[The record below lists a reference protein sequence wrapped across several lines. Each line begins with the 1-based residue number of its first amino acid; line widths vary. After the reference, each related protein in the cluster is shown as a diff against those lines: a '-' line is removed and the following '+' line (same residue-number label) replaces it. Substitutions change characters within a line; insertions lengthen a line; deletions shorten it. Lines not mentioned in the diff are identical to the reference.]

1 MQEFHAWVASSSDQ
15 FAVYLV
21 RHQFAD
27 AFAPCFNRFAHR
39 YPYVSVQV
47 VHAFNGFFGVVGY
60 QDACAAFF
68 GKFSAHFL
76 QFFGGLQFFWCGNAH
91 VHAQFGTNQQQRVAH
106 VVARIAQVS
115 VADLAQWFVAV
126 FLHGQNVSQHLSG
139 VPFVGQA
146 VEYRHACIFRQLFN
160 DGLFETAVFNRV
172 IHAAQHAGGVFHAFF
187 MTDLRRS
194 GVNVSYLRALV
205 VSGHFKRATSA
216 GRSFFKNQGN
226 VFAFQGLL
234 FCASVFSAFQIAR
247 QIQQEADFL
256 FGVVNQAQQMTVVQ
270 IE

>member
-1 MQEFHAWVASSSDQ
+1 M
-15 FAVYLV
+15 
-21 RHQFAD
+21 
-27 AFAPCFNRFAHR
+27 
-39 YPYVSVQV
+39 
-47 VHAFNGFFGVVGY
+47 
-60 QDACAAFF
+60 
-68 GKFSAHFL
+68 
-76 QFFGGLQFFWCGNAH
+76 
-91 VHAQFGTNQQQRVAH
+91 
-106 VVARIAQVS
+106 
-115 VADLAQWFVAV
+115 

-146 VEYRHACIFRQLFN
+146 VEYGHACIFRQLFN

-172 IHAAQHAGGVFHAFF
+172 IHATQHASGVFHAFF

-194 GVNVSYLRALV
+194 RVDVSYLRALV

>member
-1 MQEFHAWVASSSDQ
+1 M
-15 FAVYLV
+15 
-21 RHQFAD
+21 
-27 AFAPCFNRFAHR
+27 
-39 YPYVSVQV
+39 
-47 VHAFNGFFGVVGY
+47 
-60 QDACAAFF
+60 
-68 GKFSAHFL
+68 
-76 QFFGGLQFFWCGNAH
+76 
-91 VHAQFGTNQQQRVAH
+91 
-106 VVARIAQVS
+106 
-115 VADLAQWFVAV
+115 
-126 FLHGQNVSQHLSG
+126 FLHGQNVSQHLRW

-146 VEYRHACIFRQLFN
+146 VEHGHACIFRQLFN

-194 GVNVSYLRALV
+194 RVNVSYLRTLV
-205 VSGHFKRATSA
+205 VSGYFKRATGT

-256 FGVVNQAQQMTVVQ
+256 FSVVNQAQQMTVVQ